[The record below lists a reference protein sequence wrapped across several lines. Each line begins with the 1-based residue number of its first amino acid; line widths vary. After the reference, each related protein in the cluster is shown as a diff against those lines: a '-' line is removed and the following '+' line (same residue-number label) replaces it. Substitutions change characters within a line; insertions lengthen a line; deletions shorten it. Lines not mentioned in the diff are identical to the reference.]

1 MNIHSLYVTRSKSE
15 RDYFYKLLEFLRDK
29 PNVKIVHLDFKH
41 SDTVGNLKENT
52 KPIRTTVYNPK
63 DTYNPK
69 DSYKTNIITFEDL
82 VRLFEFKDN
91 SLPNAFVYSG
101 HSNGLLLMK
110 HNIRILT
117 IEDFCELSVQTIHKK
132 ADVFI
137 FDCCLCGN
145 ISVLNAVKD
154 STKYVIA
161 SSSYWSELSI
171 LYTHSIFD
179 STKDLQSVL
188 VNAIKEFIYN
198 EEQHSDAFVTDIM
211 LYSINDSLLELIKLV
226 LTHKD
231 TFTSKDYIIDKTY
244 YKDIYCLFKG
254 IGIDIQG
261 LLDKFV
267 IFKRFDV
274 KKCHARLK
282 SKKDSSSWPSELSII
297 LRNPVKNEIANKFF
311 R

>member
-15 RDYFYKLLEFLRDK
+15 RDYFYKLLDFIRDK
-29 PNVKIVHLDFKH
+29 PNIKIVHLDFNY
-41 SDTVGNLKENT
+41 SDTIGNLKENT
-52 KPIRTTVYNPK
+52 KPIKATVYNNK
-63 DTYNPK
+63 HLF
-69 DSYKTNIITFEDL
+69 KTNIITFNDL

-101 HSNGLLLMK
+101 HSNGLVLMK

-117 IEDFCELSVQTIHKK
+117 IEDFCEISFKILRKK

-145 ISVLNAVKD
+145 ISVLNAVKH

-171 LYTHSIFD
+171 LHTHSIFE
-179 STKDLQSVL
+179 SNDLQSVL

-198 EEQHSDAFVTDIM
+198 EEHHKNSFTTDVM
-211 LYSINDSLLELIKLV
+211 LYSINSSLSELINLV
-226 LTHKD
+226 LKHKN
-231 TFTSKDYIIDKTY
+231 TFTSKDYIIDKRY
-244 YKDIYCLFKG
+244 YKDLYCLFKG
-254 IGIDIQG
+254 IGIDIQD
-261 LLDKFV
+261 LLDKIV
-267 IFKRFDV
+267 LFKRFEV
-274 KKCHARLK
+274 NNCHSRVK
-282 SKKDSSSWPSELSII
+282 SKKANSSWPSELSII
-297 LRNPVKNEIANKFF
+297 LKNPLKNNTFNEFF